1 MEFTSLLTDDAL
13 LAELGARLRRRRV
26 DLALTQAELAR
37 RAGIAKRTV
46 ERLEVGAS
54 VQTSRLVRVLRALD
68 LLAGLDALVPPVR
81 ARPMEHL
88 RRDGKPRQRGSSTTP
103 RERADEPWTWGDDK

>member
-1 MEFTSLLTDDAL
+1 MDFTSLLTDDAV

-26 DLALTQAELAR
+26 DLALTQSELAHQ
-37 RAGIAKRTV
+37 AGIAKRTV
-46 ERLEVGAS
+46 ERLEDGSS

-68 LLAGLDALVPPVR
+68 LMAGLGTLVAPVR

-88 RRDGKPRQRGSSTTP
+88 RREGKPRQRGSSTP
-103 RERADEPWTWGDDK
+103 RREQPEEPWTWGDEQ